1 MYIVAF
7 FFFFLLFIIIIII
20 IIWGWRFVNAII
32 YTPQKKEED
41 KFQVK
46 YLRYNILKFSIK
58 SKHLFVLINKIQT
71 ILSLSLISKNN

>member
-1 MYIVAF
+1 MDVYSCIF
-7 FFFFLLFIIIIII
+7 FFFFAVYYYYYYYLGTEVRKCYNLH
-20 IIWGWRFVNAII
+20 
-32 YTPQKKEED
+32 PQKKEED